1 MTKIKQ
7 KEKELKKN
15 NQKKI
20 LSAKFERVFYIDEEY
35 HEKHPV
41 LYHKH
46 EDFAEIIYVMEGH
59 GSYRVDNRMYDLKA
73 GNLVIVDKGIWHGE
87 ELFLCECCETYTCAV
102 KDIRI
107 NDEALDRIVD
117 KNNRAVLEFES
128 GSVIEKLIMALFD
141 VQEVNGTNEF
151 LCNTLCGCIL
161 NIAYEKLKKSHE
173 FEDKITKKNDE
184 LIRVITE
191 FLDENYTEELSLEEL
206 GEKFGLSHYYLA
218 HIFKDET
225 GISPMKYV
233 MHRKIGEAQ
242 SLLKNT
248 DMSISSISDKL
259 GFSSSCHLSS
269 VFKKYFGISPK
280 TYRQHYKDRSD
291 KKTRSSKSEFSI
303 EDIYSIRS

>member
-1 MTKIKQ
+1 M
-7 KEKELKKN
+7 ESNAEN
-15 NQKKI
+15 KI
-20 LSAKFERVFYIDEEY
+20 LSAQLERVFYDSAEY
-35 HEKHPV
+35 HEKSPM

-46 EDFAEIIYVMEGH
+46 NDFVELHYVKSGKE
-59 GSYRVDNRMYDLKA
+59 SYRVDNRMYDLKA

-102 KDIRI
+102 KDIKI
-107 NDEALDRIVD
+107 SDESLERIVD

-141 VQEVNGTNEF
+141 VQEVNSANEF
-151 LCNTLCGCIL
+151 LCNTLCSCIL

-173 FEDKITKKNDE
+173 FEDKITRKNDE

-280 TYRQHYKDRSD
+280 TYRQHYKDRTD
-291 KKTRSSKSEFSI
+291 KKTRSSKREFSI